1 MSSSA
6 RSCLILL
13 NGDIPER
20 RLVRVWAARVSRLI
34 CADGGARHAIGLRLE
49 PDFVVGDMDSLP
61 HPLPRWKRTVYW
73 CDFDENLSDFEKALR
88 FAKDIGCRRVFV
100 AGALGGRVDHAMVNL
115 ALIERYSSRLEIVLL
130 DRGAARLLGPG
141 LHRFALR
148 RGAVFSVL
156 AAPRAAVTLAGARYP
171 LNRLAL
177 EAGSRGLSNK
187 AEGRV
192 SLTVHRG
199 RAWFMLPEG

>member
-1 MSSSA
+1 MSPRA

-13 NGDIPER
+13 NGDIPEGGAVRAWAR
-20 RLVRVWAARVSRLI
+20 RASRLI
-34 CADGGARHAIGLRLE
+34 CADGGARHAIRLRLK

-61 HPLPRWKRTVYW
+61 HPLPRWERTVYW
-73 CDFDENLSDFEKALR
+73 CDFDEDLSDFEKALR
-88 FAKDIGCRRVFV
+88 FAKDIGCRRVFA
-100 AGALGGRVDHAMVNL
+100 AGVLGGRMDHALVNL
-115 ALIERYSSRLEIVLL
+115 ALIERYSARLEIVLI

-141 LHRFALR
+141 RHRFSLR
-148 RGAVFSVL
+148 RGATFSVL
-156 AAPRAAVTLAGARYP
+156 AAPRAVVTLAGARYP
-171 LNRLAL
+171 LKRIAL
-177 EAGSRGLSNK
+177 EMGSRGLSNR